1 MATIQQIQTGAAR
14 FIDTHLAQS
23 FQGWQKALVV
33 GGSTLIV
40 ANLPNLIGAFAN
52 HPVVAALG
60 VYNPQAGTIDLDAL
74 YQAFMPHLGAD
85 KIPLP
90 MPGVGTVKMGREEI
104 DALMRYIKEA

>member
-14 FIDTHLAQS
+14 FIDTNLSQS

-40 ANLPNLIGAFAN
+40 ANLPNLIGTYAN

-60 VYNPQAGTIDLDAL
+60 VHNPQAGTIDLDKL
-74 YQAFMPHLGAD
+74 YQAFMPHLGGD
-85 KIPLP
+85 KIPLTV
-90 MPGVGTVKMGREEI
+90 PGVGTIKMGRDEI